1 MLPQTDEA
9 NSSVAIV
16 GLLGAVTALFGLAGI
31 RRREI

>member
-1 MLPQTDEA
+1 M
-9 NSSVAIV
+9 V